1 MAKFKGTYVR
11 NEWPILINEVHGT
24 INVGHNTPKPDLNL
38 QATRMLV
45 QLDATLG
52 GQAWSGQLKRDF

>member
-1 MAKFKGTYVR
+1 MNG
-11 NEWPILINEVHGT
+11 LINEVHGT
-24 INVGHNTPKPDLNL
+24 INLEHNTPRPDSNL

-52 GQAWSGQLKRDF
+52 GQEWPAKGEFLTV